1 MMASTAHRVNTRWL
15 WIFVAILLLGFGARI
30 LIFQHELPYV
40 KHLDE
45 PNFYL
50 LASDWRGKL
59 DAGYR
64 NEWLKGYPPGYIW
77 LYSGLLD
84 GIDVIFHPNIH
95 TDMSL
100 YVRLMR
106 LVSVWGDM
114 LSLSLVIVIAK
125 WLGGR
130 GAALIGGLVW
140 AVSSATFY
148 LSTLALPD
156 VFTVLWCVLCTAF
169 SVRAFRHESWLMGL
183 LATVT
188 GLLAIV
194 FKYPVFPILLLPGAF
209 FLWQLWQH
217 RKRVLLPSAIA
228 LFLVIG
234 TAYGLLFVYGA
245 SGLDNAEGQKFRND
259 LVKNVLNPTRWLY
272 TFNGLLGTVGP
283 VLAVLAI
290 IAVVVLYR
298 NRRLRCLWLTG
309 LVFFTGAVILAV
321 IPGYLASDPPRT
333 YPIRYTWPAVGLI
346 IPCLAV
352 VVRRALVGKP
362 RSGWL
367 LSAALILSVGVLV
380 PRSIN
385 QIADGRKTNTYA
397 LAQAWFEENV
407 PEQSLLWMD
416 GLEPYRSLGRY
427 ERGYPGYK
435 DFGTIYGH
443 EATDLQID
451 PQQVDY
457 VYLDEQAVAQWP
469 TNPIWPPL
477 DQLTLLKQI
486 GGDGLDGATLS
497 IYSTVSIPEPQN
509 IAFYG
514 TSNPDTRVLLL
525 WGYRIEQS
533 DSQLV
538 VDTFWQAPDDVP
550 LEDYSY
556 SLYVT
561 PDDDAQNVVIA
572 HDAQLGLRRT
582 STWDD
587 PNERVKGNLAPI
599 ALDGLESGD
608 YTVWLVV
615 YYWESMERLTLENGE
630 ATVALTTIH
639 ID

>member
-1 MMASTAHRVNTRWL
+1 MTMLTGRRVNTRWL

-30 LIFQHELPYV
+30 LIFQYGLPYV
-40 KHLDE
+40 NHLDE

-50 LASDWRGKL
+50 LANDWRGKL

-106 LVSVWGDM
+106 LVSVWADM

-130 GAALIGGLVW
+130 GAALITGLVW
-140 AVSSATFY
+140 AISGAIMF
-148 LSTLALPD
+148 LATLALPD
-156 VFTVLWCVLCTAF
+156 VFSVLSCVLCAAF
-169 SVRAFRHESWLMGL
+169 SVQAFRHESWSMGL
-183 LATVT
+183 LATVA
-188 GLLAIV
+188 GLLGIV
-194 FKYPVFPILLLPGAF
+194 FKYPVFPVLLLPGAF
-209 FLWQLWQH
+209 FLLLLWRH
-217 RKRVLLPSAIA
+217 RQRVLLPSAVA
-228 LFLVIG
+228 LFMVVG

-259 LVKNVLNPTRWLY
+259 LVINILNPTRWRY
-272 TFNGLLGTVGP
+272 TFNGLLGTTGP
-283 VLAVLAI
+283 VLAA
-290 IAVVVLYR
+290 IAVVAVVALYR
-298 NRRLRCLWLTG
+298 RYRLRHLWLTG
-309 LVFFTGAVILAV
+309 LVFFTGALILAV

-333 YPIRYTWPAVGLI
+333 YPIRYTWPAAGLI
-346 IPCLAV
+346 IPCFAIVIGYALA
-352 VVRRALVGKP
+352 GKP
-362 RSGWL
+362 RSRWL
-367 LSAALILSVGVLV
+367 LSAATVLSIGTLV
-380 PRSIN
+380 PGSIS
-385 QIADGRKTNTYA
+385 QIVDGRKIITFA

-407 PEQSLLWMD
+407 PEGSLLWME

-435 DFGTIYGH
+435 NFETIYGR

-451 PQQVDY
+451 PHLVDY

-486 GGDGLDGATLS
+486 GGDGLDGPVLS

-509 IAFYG
+509 IAFHSL
-514 TSNPDTRVLLL
+514 SNSELLL
-525 WGYRIEQS
+525 WGYRVQQN

-538 VDTFWQAPDDVP
+538 IDTFWQAPDGVP
-550 LEDYSY
+550 PADYSY
-556 SLYVT
+556 NLYLA
-561 PDDDAQNVVIA
+561 PEDNPQNVVIT

-587 PNERVKGNLAPI
+587 PDERVKGNIAPVS
-599 ALDGLESGD
+599 LDNLESGD
-608 YTVWLVV
+608 YTVWLIV
-615 YYWESMERLTLENGE
+615 YFWE
-630 ATVALTTIH
+630 TVKQHLR
-639 ID
+639 